1 MSKVKIK
8 IRIKIR
14 IKNCD
19 LALVTKIELGP
30 SAPAG
35 TIAENPNGGD

>member
-1 MSKVKIK
+1 MMSKVKIK
-8 IRIKIR
+8 IRIE
-14 IKNCD
+14 NCD